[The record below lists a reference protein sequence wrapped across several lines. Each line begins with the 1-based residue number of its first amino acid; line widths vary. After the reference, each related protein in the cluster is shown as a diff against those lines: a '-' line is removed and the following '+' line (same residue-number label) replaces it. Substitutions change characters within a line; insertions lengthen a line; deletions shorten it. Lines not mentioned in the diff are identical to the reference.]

1 MKMYRLIAM
10 LLAPSESSYND
21 EKTVAVYNTID
32 AMIESGERDI
42 AIGLLLNFPVDS
54 DNITRFDSNENY
66 ILDADLDGIYLYKKL

>member
-10 LLAPSESSYND
+10 LLAPSESGYND
-21 EKTVAVYNTID
+21 EKTVAIYNTID
-32 AMIESGERDI
+32 AMIENGERDI

-66 ILDADLDGIYLYKKL
+66 ILDADLDGVYLYKKL